1 MRVLTR
7 EYYGMGFGRAILRPA
22 SVFLLVG
29 AVVAAIILFIGNTLL
44 ALHPG
49 GEEALHAQYTP
60 PDLAV
65 MREEFLRPDLMAAFL
80 LSVAL
85 LLICAVLARPRTEPG
100 FLDHEVAIGEKSIF
114 APVEPPETDL
124 EATQRG
130 PRGTWSDI
138 APGFTLYAQNGPL
151 AKVVAVLPGES
162 EYGRVRRGLVYGSGL
177 FGANDEM
184 WIPVEAIYAV
194 YPETGSAFL
203 EHFGWNRP
211 PASFRRDEAP
221 HSPISSF

>member
-1 MRVLTR
+1 
-7 EYYGMGFGRAILRPA
+7 MGFARAILRPA

-29 AVVAAIILFIGNTLL
+29 AIVAAIILFIGYTLL
-44 ALHPG
+44 ALHPS
-49 GEEALHAQYTP
+49 GEEAMHVAYTP
-60 PDLAV
+60 PDLTV

-80 LSVAL
+80 LSLAILVVG
-85 LLICAVLARPRTEPG
+85 AVLARPRTEPG
-100 FLDHEVAIGEKSIF
+100 FLDHEVAIGEKSMF
-114 APVEPPETDL
+114 APVAPPETDL

-130 PRGTWSDI
+130 PRGTWSDL

-151 AKVVAVLPGES
+151 AKVVTVLPGES
-162 EYGRVRRGLVYGSGL
+162 EYGRVRRGLVYASGL
-177 FGANDEM
+177 FGANEEM

-203 EHFGWNRP
+203 AAKGDEIEHFGWNRP

>member
-1 MRVLTR
+1 
-7 EYYGMGFGRAILRPA
+7 MGFARAILRPA
-22 SVFLLVG
+22 SVFLLVAAIVG
-29 AVVAAIILFIGNTLL
+29 AIILFIGNVLL

-49 GEEALHAQYTP
+49 GEEALHVEYTL
-60 PDLAV
+60 PDLTT

-80 LSVAL
+80 LSLAILVV
-85 LLICAVLARPRTEPG
+85 CAVLARPRTEPG
-100 FLDHEVAIGEKSIF
+100 FLDHEVAIGEKSMF
-114 APVEPPETDL
+114 APVAPPPTDL

-130 PRGTWSDI
+130 PRGTWGDL

-151 AKVVAVLPGES
+151 AKIIAVLPGES

-177 FGANDEM
+177 FGANEEM

-203 EHFGWNRP
+203 AAKGDEIEHFGWNRP
-211 PASFRRDEAP
+211 PESFRRDAVA
-221 HSPISSF
+221 HAPISSF